1 MLFRS
6 SVNGTILVPMVEGER
21 KEPTCTAQALTSR
34 WYQNDHFILS
44 SQAKQVFYLHDTK
57 LGGPWQVVQY
67 IQHRGMFD
75 VLEVGMENP
84 MTIHKLMMQSNK
96 KQLLMLSL
104 SMLKIMF
111 NIVWVMLNLRL
122 FLKVKL

>member
-1 MLFRS
+1 M
-6 SVNGTILVPMVEGER
+6 NGTILVPMVEGER
-21 KEPTCTAQALTSR
+21 KESACTAQALTSR

-75 VLEVGMENP
+75 VLEVGDGE
-84 MTIHKLMMQSNK
+84 SND
-96 KQLLMLSL
+96 
-104 SMLKIMF
+104 
-111 NIVWVMLNLRL
+111 NT
-122 FLKVKL
+122 